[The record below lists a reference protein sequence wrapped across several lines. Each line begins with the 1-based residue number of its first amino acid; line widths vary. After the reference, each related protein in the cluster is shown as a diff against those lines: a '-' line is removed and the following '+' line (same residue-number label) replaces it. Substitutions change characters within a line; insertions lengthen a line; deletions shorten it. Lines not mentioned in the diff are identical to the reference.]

1 MFGSNKD
8 KAAARPSLHVD
19 TLIGQRTTLRGD
31 ISFSGGLHIDGTVFG
46 AVVAEAG
53 AEAILVV
60 SEKGII
66 EGEVRSPHVVI
77 NGTVRGDIV
86 AAERIELATQARVNG
101 NIYYK
106 ILEMQAGA
114 QVNGQIVR
122 EDEPRKQL
130 PKPEVKTEST
140 SEGKA
145 DFLTPPASGSGAD
158 GGGDEGK
165 SAKRRS

>member
-8 KAAARPSLHVD
+8 KAPARPSVHVD
-19 TLIGQRTTLRGD
+19 TLIGQKTTLRGD

-46 AVVAEAG
+46 SVVAESG
-53 AEAILVV
+53 AEAVLVI
-60 SEKGII
+60 SEKGVI

-130 PKPEVKTEST
+130 PKPEAKPAPSP
-140 SEGKA
+140 EGRA
-145 DFLTPPASGSGAD
+145 DFLSAVAD
-158 GGGDEGK
+158 GPAEAAADEPK
-165 SAKRRS
+165 ASKKRA